1 MACRSDRLTGLEADA
16 ALGNKKP
23 YYTSYRVV
31 FTMTSSKIADG
42 VIRDTSYLA
51 YLTITFHTSPIHNIF
66 IVRIADPITRGY
78 EIIGRYENDRDE
90 IPFRRTPNI
99 EYLPVP
105 ASFLIFSHV
114 PRLPIYARNRL
125 LHRRKNF
132 LFHSTPFIV
141 KINCL
146 PIIRFLSRYLFR
158 SLHPL
163 FSLRVYSRDNTADR
177 GLS

>member
-1 MACRSDRLTGLEADA
+1 
-16 ALGNKKP
+16 
-23 YYTSYRVV
+23 
-31 FTMTSSKIADG
+31 MTSSKIADG

-105 ASFLIFSHV
+105 ASFLIFSTITNL
-114 PRLPIYARNRL
+114 REESAASSKRELPFPLDSLY
-125 LHRRKNF
+125 RK
-132 LFHSTPFIV
+132 
-141 KINCL
+141 
-146 PIIRFLSRYLFR
+146 
-158 SLHPL
+158 
-163 FSLRVYSRDNTADR
+163 D
-177 GLS
+177 

>member
-1 MACRSDRLTGLEADA
+1 
-16 ALGNKKP
+16 
-23 YYTSYRVV
+23 
-31 FTMTSSKIADG
+31 MTSSKIADG

-105 ASFLIFSHV
+105 SFLSHLFA
-114 PRLPIYARNRL
+114 RSTITNLREESAASSKRELPFPLDSLY
-125 LHRRKNF
+125 RK
-132 LFHSTPFIV
+132 
-141 KINCL
+141 
-146 PIIRFLSRYLFR
+146 
-158 SLHPL
+158 
-163 FSLRVYSRDNTADR
+163 D
-177 GLS
+177 